1 MESLF
6 FISRV
11 FEQICYTRDLKCTI
25 LYNPGPTIYNSGI
38 FSDNLAIFSD
48 ILRFF
53 YRISLSIVPILEKC
67 RFYIMCVTDLP
78 FLLSPIT
85 TTTPRSTLTD
95 RTHHTRSFVMQ
106 PKGRKLEPETQTAF
120 SIDRRGALRSGDY
133 SPAAEYATFGTEA
146 AANSTADTA
155 AAN

>member
-1 MESLF
+1 MPILYCVSQISLF
-6 FISRV
+6 YV
-11 FEQICYTRDLKCTI
+11 
-25 LYNPGPTIYNSGI
+25 P
-38 FSDNLAIFSD
+38 
-48 ILRFF
+48 FF
-53 YRISLSIVPILEKC
+53 AAHHN
-67 RFYIMCVTDLP
+67 
-78 FLLSPIT
+78 T

>member
-1 MESLF
+1 
-6 FISRV
+6 
-11 FEQICYTRDLKCTI
+11 
-25 LYNPGPTIYNSGI
+25 
-38 FSDNLAIFSD
+38 
-48 ILRFF
+48 
-53 YRISLSIVPILEKC
+53 
-67 RFYIMCVTDLP
+67 
-78 FLLSPIT
+78 
-85 TTTPRSTLTD
+85 
-95 RTHHTRSFVMQ
+95 MQ